1 MVLASLRS
9 RLSYYDRR
17 RAARLV
23 PRRALPANAT
33 DMNASPNPWALP
45 PHSRRPRG
53 WRIHGPAAHATGR
66 PECDQFV

>member
-53 WRIHGPAAHATGR
+53 
-66 PECDQFV
+66 

>member
-33 DMNASPNPWALP
+33 APTPGR
-45 PHSRRPRG
+45 SRRTPDA
-53 WRIHGPAAHATGR
+53 PAGDGYMALR
-66 PECDQFV
+66 PTLRADLSTINS